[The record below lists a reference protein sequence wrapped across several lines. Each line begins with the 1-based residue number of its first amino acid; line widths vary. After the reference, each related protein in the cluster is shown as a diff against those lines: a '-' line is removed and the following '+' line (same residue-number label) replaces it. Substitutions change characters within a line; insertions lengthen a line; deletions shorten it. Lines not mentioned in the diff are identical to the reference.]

1 MIKINEYDINNERQ
15 LTPETEPIE
24 LNDMNYNCT
33 ECPSLIEIKYINK
46 DSSMIKFEC
55 SNKHKAPYIKMDIKS
70 YLEKMKKYN
79 DISINNDICNI
90 HNNHKYIS
98 YCFDCIC
105 HLCKEC
111 LKSRNHLNHNKIN
124 ILEIQ
129 PTKEE
134 LDKIKEL
141 IINYSKEIK
150 NIIHEKEK
158 NKKNLNNI
166 LIKKNKKLSKKIK
179 KKKK

>member
-1 MIKINEYDINNERQ
+1 
-15 LTPETEPIE
+15 
-24 LNDMNYNCT
+24 MN
-33 ECPSLIEIKYINK
+33 
-46 DSSMIKFEC
+46 
-55 SNKHKAPYIKMDIKS
+55 IKS

-79 DISINNDICNI
+79 NISINDDKCNI

-141 IINYSKEIK
+141 IFNYSQEIK
-150 NIIHEKEK
+150 NIMHEKRKTK
-158 NKKNLNNI
+158 NI
-166 LIKKNKKLSKKIK
+166 
-179 KKKK
+179 